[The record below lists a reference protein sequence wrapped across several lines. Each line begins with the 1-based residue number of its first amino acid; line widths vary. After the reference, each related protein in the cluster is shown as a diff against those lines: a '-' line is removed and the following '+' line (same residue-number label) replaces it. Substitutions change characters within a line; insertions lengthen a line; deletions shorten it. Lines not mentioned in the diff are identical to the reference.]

1 MTLSLKHAPAS
12 PQTTPAADAAPPAPP
27 HIHAAQPRR
36 TVQVRFPDGNIL
48 EGPPGTTLE
57 AFAQVAEVN
66 GQQASDPIV
75 AALVEGELA
84 GLDLPIG
91 RDAEVTWLRMSSDDG
106 MRIYRRSLTFL
117 LVAVVHEL
125 FPGARLH
132 IDYSMT
138 FGGLFCHIA
147 ARAPFT
153 PEELQTI
160 EARMREKVAANLPL
174 QRFDI
179 PIQEA
184 IAEFRGYRDEEKVC
198 LLTTAVASGK
208 REISIHQLEK
218 YRNHFHGYMTPRT
231 GYLRWFDLVYY
242 PPGFV
247 LHYPRRQEPTQLS
260 AFRDVPRLGQVF
272 QEYRDWLQRIG
283 VDNLPALNRTIEDG
297 RIREVVLVAEALHE
311 QRIAAMAGTVAQ
323 QHGDIG
329 MVLIAGPS
337 SSGKTTFAR
346 RLAVQLMA
354 YGLQPVALG
363 LDNWFVNRDQTPLDA
378 EGKHDFEALQAIDI
392 TLFNQQLN
400 QLLAGETVT
409 LPSYN
414 FLTGKREAGE
424 TLRITP
430 NHVILV
436 EGIHGLNPQLVSDVP
451 GNRIYRIYISALTQ
465 LNLDRHNRVST
476 TDTRLIRRIVRDA
489 AHRGYSAADTIGRWP
504 SVQRGEWRWI
514 FPFQEHAD
522 VMFNSALAY
531 ELAML
536 RPLAEPLLLRVSPNT
551 PERVEADRLLSLLR
565 WFQPASSDLVP
576 DNSILREF
584 LGGSILEDFMPWK
597 QRAGAE
603 PAQAAQR

>member
-1 MTLSLKHAPAS
+1 MTLSLKHAPPS
-12 PQTTPAADAAPPAPP
+12 PQTTPLADDTPSAQR
-27 HIHAAQPRR
+27 HIHAAPPRH

-91 RDAEVTWLRMSSDDG
+91 RDAEVTWLHMSSDDG

-138 FGGLFCHIA
+138 FGGLFCHVA

-184 IAEFRGYRDEEKVC
+184 IAEFRGYHDEEKVS

-378 EGKHDFEALQAIDI
+378 EGKHDFESLQAIDV

-414 FLTGKREAGE
+414 FLTGKREVGE

-536 RPLAEPLLLRVSPNT
+536 RPLAEPLLLRVSTNT

-597 QRAGAE
+597 QRVGKEPVQAG
-603 PAQAAQR
+603 QR